1 MWCCSSQYSTSFLSE
16 GKKSNIKS
24 RYNICVNMP
33 KKTLDRHSRSYCT
46 CGIIP
51 KNHIFPAVSSL
62 DSAVIRTKLSLLQ
75 NKWIFK
81 VYWLTVSSK

>member
-16 GKKSNIKS
+16 GKKSKS

-33 KKTLDRHSRSYCT
+33 KKTLDRRSRSYCT

-51 KNHIFPAVSSL
+51 KNLLSPAASSL
-62 DSAVIRTKLSLLQ
+62 DSAVIRTKLSLLE

-81 VYWLTVSSK
+81 VICVTISAK